1 MTVTL
6 AVRVPAK
13 LAATIARAAAE
24 RLQTQSEF
32 VRQAVPGEL
41 RRGGLDPAR
50 GDGEQQAA

>member
-13 LAATIARAAAE
+13 LAAAIARAAAE

-32 VRQAVPGEL
+32 VRQAVLGEL

>member
-1 MTVTL
+1 MTETL
-6 AVRVPAK
+6 AIRVPPK
-13 LAATIARAAAE
+13 LAAAIARAAAD

-32 VRQAVPGEL
+32 VRQAVLGEL